1 MRKILGFLAC
11 LLMLITAGNVLAAGY
26 TCPTYKK
33 YTSCK
38 SGYYISNCP
47 TSSSSWTGQTISS
60 SSLTT
65 GNSCKACPT
74 GYTCSGGLVCP
85 KAKTVTVTYNLNGGF
100 GTGTRP
106 TSKVCTYGS
115 ACSLQS
121 GATTSFYR
129 AGYVFKG
136 WSTNKSAT
144 TGSTSMTFT
153 ANTTVYAIWT
163 ACAKGTFKGGSG
175 TQASATCTSV
185 SSGYYATNCS
195 SSGNACTGQSQ
206 CTGATYCSSGV
217 KYDCPGSYTA
227 NTTAGKTSASQC
239 EINVSAGKYIATA
252 NSSTQS
258 TCGTGTYKVAHTVKY
273 GSTSSCTSCP
283 EGYQDGAGTTS
294 QSNCEM
300 HITAGY
306 YLTSPKGTTLSKC
319 SAGTYKAAHTVT
331 YGATPPTCSACTG
344 RTKYSAA
351 GAGSCSTVSSGYYTT
366 GCNTSGN
373 NCTGQTQC
381 TGATYCTSGVQ
392 NNCPAQTSG
401 WTRATGTGWT
411 SYTSCY
417 QTKSGTAISSYCSSG
432 TLKQTATSSTTWGAT
447 TISSALS
454 AKAGAYVNG
463 QTCTQCNGAVYSAG
477 GTATSCTSC
486 PAQTTGWTRAT
497 GTGWTSY
504 TSCYQT
510 KAATAVSSYCS
521 SGTLKQTAT
530 SSSAWGATT
539 ISSALSAK
547 AGAYV
552 NGQTCTQCS
561 GATYSAGGTATSCTS
576 CPAQTSGWTRAT
588 GTGWTS
594 YTSCYQTKSG
604 TAISSYCSSGTLK
617 QTATSSTTW
626 GATTISS
633 ALSAKAGAYVNGQ
646 TCTQCTSGYYCTGGT
661 TARKACSTLANG
673 FYPNSAAGSDA
684 ETDCYTAN
692 LKGQYVASAKATS
705 ATNCAAGTYKGE
717 HKVNY
722 GSTSSCSACTGA
734 TYSGAK
740 APSCTNCPENYD
752 ANLASNK
759 TSINQCQISVKEDFF
774 IKIAGDTVATQCP
787 AGYINEAEL
796 VNYNSTSECDAMEYT
811 ITLNKNGGTGTI
823 NGATGT
829 TNATQ
834 TCKHGELCN
843 LPDEGLTKE
852 NFTFTGWGTSASCT
866 SGATQMTFTGATT
879 IYACWSQNTT
889 QCQAGKYYDG
899 TSHIECPSGKYCPG
913 TGYAN
918 EGQPGCA
925 STCPA
930 GYSGSDKGASK
941 NTSCYKTCG
950 SKPITG
956 GTTTVVNS
964 KVYYTGTAY
973 PACTYNV
980 NCNAGYVAANG
991 GSTSPSCNR
1000 CVDGQY
1006 CPGGSSEEEPDL
1018 CPVGSYCPAGIK
1030 TACPDSG
1037 TSALGAGE
1045 KSECYKTFNPYSGFQ
1060 NGTAS
1065 AKCFYNI
1072 SGSAYTTCSIVNV
1085 SGCDAGYWY
1094 NGTTEFACNDVLNG
1108 YYSPEGSKTQTACPV
1123 APDGSQVS
1131 SSENAASY
1139 TDCYMRCELEVDHSS
1154 LVKPAADFVYGIS
1167 ADEYKACK
1175 FGVVCNTGYTVNG
1188 NNTSAP
1194 SCQANV
1200 YTITLNK
1207 NGGTGTVSDS
1217 IDCVFDSQSCE
1228 LPDTSSMV
1236 RPGYTVGAMWCSD
1249 ADGGEPCYEGGI
1261 NITENISATG
1271 TDITLYAVWTPN
1283 VYKITLDD
1291 NSADSASVPGEIYLK
1306 YATDWFSDESA
1317 MQPINK
1323 LSVLPKKTGYE
1334 LGGYYSAI
1342 SGGIQIIN
1350 SDGVLQKNTSAL
1362 QMTTAP
1368 ATIYA
1373 RWSAGLTTCQ
1383 AGTYYTGNGTSCL
1396 TCPEN
1401 NYCPGGEFAT
1411 DTGTPAG
1418 IVSCATLDKG
1428 DYKYS
1433 ANGASAA
1440 TQCYRSCEAYDI
1452 INGTAIPIRDSE
1464 YYPDTCQF
1472 RGESET
1478 GNPCEIKDGVCLE
1491 KVCNSDYE
1499 MKNGICVPCDREFAL
1514 SYKPDGN
1521 CRVASCV
1528 AGYHPKDKECVPDVL
1543 ECYAPN
1549 ATYAEQK
1556 WNYSTNSFGLCTVKE
1571 CESGYHI
1578 ASNACVS
1585 DMQPCEFE
1593 HGTGFK
1599 EWNYKNQRW
1608 GECIAT
1614 ACEPGYT
1621 NDPSETNDRVNQCG
1635 ECKNKYGRNG
1645 NIVVSSYVQGCEIA
1659 ACMYQGELY
1668 ALENN
1673 ECIQICP
1680 VKEYEDETGT
1690 MVWDEGKKKCVR
1702 TCKAG
1707 YIMW

>member
-1 MRKILGFLAC
+1 M
-11 LLMLITAGNVLAAGY
+11 
-26 TCPTYKK
+26 
-33 YTSCK
+33 
-38 SGYYISNCP
+38 
-47 TSSSSWTGQTISS
+47 
-60 SSLTT
+60 
-65 GNSCKACPT
+65 
-74 GYTCSGGLVCP
+74 
-85 KAKTVTVTYNLNGGF
+85 
-100 GTGTRP
+100 
-106 TSKVCTYGS
+106 
-115 ACSLQS
+115 
-121 GATTSFYR
+121 
-129 AGYVFKG
+129 
-136 WSTNKSAT
+136 
-144 TGSTSMTFT
+144 
-153 ANTTVYAIWT
+153 
-163 ACAKGTFKGGSG
+163 
-175 TQASATCTSV
+175 
-185 SSGYYATNCS
+185 
-195 SSGNACTGQSQ
+195 
-206 CTGATYCSSGV
+206 
-217 KYDCPGSYTA
+217 
-227 NTTAGKTSASQC
+227 
-239 EINVSAGKYIATA
+239 
-252 NSSTQS
+252 
-258 TCGTGTYKVAHTVKY
+258 
-273 GSTSSCTSCP
+273 
-283 EGYQDGAGTTS
+283 
-294 QSNCEM
+294 
-300 HITAGY
+300 
-306 YLTSPKGTTLSKC
+306 
-319 SAGTYKAAHTVT
+319 
-331 YGATPPTCSACTG
+331 
-344 RTKYSAA
+344 
-351 GAGSCSTVSSGYYTT
+351 
-366 GCNTSGN
+366 
-373 NCTGQTQC
+373 
-381 TGATYCTSGVQ
+381 
-392 NNCPAQTSG
+392 
-401 WTRATGTGWT
+401 
-411 SYTSCY
+411 
-417 QTKSGTAISSYCSSG
+417 
-432 TLKQTATSSTTWGAT
+432 
-447 TISSALS
+447 
-454 AKAGAYVNG
+454 
-463 QTCTQCNGAVYSAG
+463 
-477 GTATSCTSC
+477 
-486 PAQTTGWTRAT
+486 
-497 GTGWTSY
+497 
-504 TSCYQT
+504 
-510 KAATAVSSYCS
+510 
-521 SGTLKQTAT
+521 
-530 SSSAWGATT
+530 
-539 ISSALSAK
+539 
-547 AGAYV
+547 
-552 NGQTCTQCS
+552 
-561 GATYSAGGTATSCTS
+561 
-576 CPAQTSGWTRAT
+576 
-588 GTGWTS
+588 
-594 YTSCYQTKSG
+594 SG

-684 ETDCYTAN
+684 TTDCYTAN

-759 TSINQCQISVKEDFF
+759 TSINQCQISVEEDFF

-787 AGYINEAEL
+787 VGYINEAEL

-866 SGATQMTFTGATT
+866 SGATQMTFTGAKT

-899 TSHIECPSGKYCPG
+899 TSHVECPSGKYCPG

-956 GTTTVVNS
+956 GSTTVVNS

-1037 TSALGAGE
+1037 TSALGAGTQ
-1045 KSECYKTFNPYSGFQ
+1045 SECYKTFNPYSGFQ

-1139 TDCYMRCELEVDHSS
+1139 TDCFIRCELEVVNSS
-1154 LVKPAADFVYGIS
+1154 LVKPASDFVYGIS
-1167 ADEYKACK
+1167 ADEYKACE

-1188 NNTSAP
+1188 NNTSTP
-1194 SCQANV
+1194 SCQANI

-1261 NITENISATG
+1261 NITENISETG

-1291 NSADSASVPGEIYLK
+1291 NGADSASAPSEIYLK
-1306 YATDWFSDESA
+1306 YATNWFSDESA
-1317 MQPINK
+1317 TQPINQ
-1323 LSVLPKKTGYE
+1323 LSVLPEKTGYE
-1334 LGGYYSAI
+1334 LGGYYSSM

-1350 SDGVLQKNTSAL
+1350 SDGILQKNISAL
-1362 QMTTAP
+1362 QMTTTP

-1373 RWSAGLTTCQ
+1373 RWSAGFTTCQ
-1383 AGTYYTGNGTSCL
+1383 PGTYYTGNGTSCL

-1452 INGTAIPIRDSE
+1452 TNGTAIPINDNE
-1464 YYPDTCQF
+1464 YYPVACQY
-1472 RGESET
+1472 RGESAT
-1478 GNPCEIKDGVCLE
+1478 GNPCEIKDGVCIE

-1556 WNYSTNSFGLCTVKE
+1556 WNYNTNSFGLCIVKE
-1571 CESGYHI
+1571 CEPGYHI

-1599 EWNYKNQRW
+1599 EWDYKNQRW

-1621 NDPSETNDRVNQCG
+1621 NDSSETNDRVNQCG

-1645 NIVVSSYVQGCEIA
+1645 SIVVSSYIQGCEIA
-1659 ACMYQGELY
+1659 SCMYQGELY

-1680 VKEYEDETGT
+1680 AKEYEDETGT

-1707 YIMW
+1707 YTMW

>member
-1 MRKILGFLAC
+1 MGKMRSFLGVITC
-11 LLMLITAGNVLAAGY
+11 LLMLVTAGNVLAAGY
-26 TCPTYKK
+26 SCPTYKK
-33 YTSCK
+33 YTSCN

-47 TSSSSWTGQTISS
+47 TSSSGWTGQTISS
-60 SSLTT
+60 SILTA
-65 GNSCKACPT
+65 GNSCTACPAN
-74 GYTCSGGLVCP
+74 YTCSGGLTCP
-85 KAKTVTVTYNLNGGF
+85 KANTVT
-100 GTGTRP
+100 
-106 TSKVCTYGS
+106 
-115 ACSLQS
+115 CS
-121 GATTSFYR
+121 
-129 AGYVFKG
+129 
-136 WSTNKSAT
+136 
-144 TGSTSMTFT
+144 
-153 ANTTVYAIWT
+153 
-163 ACAKGTFKGGSG
+163 
-175 TQASATCTSV
+175 
-185 SSGYYATNCS
+185 
-195 SSGNACTGQSQ
+195 
-206 CTGATYCSSGV
+206 
-217 KYDCPGSYTA
+217 
-227 NTTAGKTSASQC
+227 
-239 EINVSAGKYIATA
+239 
-252 NSSTQS
+252 
-258 TCGTGTYKVAHTVKY
+258 
-273 GSTSSCTSCP
+273 
-283 EGYQDGAGTTS
+283 
-294 QSNCEM
+294 
-300 HITAGY
+300 AGY
-306 YLTSPKGTTLSKC
+306 YLPANSFSCAECGGNEYWCPGGNFVPSSSAQGRNSV
-319 SAGTYKAAHTVT
+319 SAGY
-331 YGATPPTCSACTG
+331 YSTG
-344 RTKYSAA
+344 GT
-351 GAGSCSTVSSGYYTT
+351 STTR
-366 GCNTSGN
+366 
-373 NCTGQTQC
+373 TGQTQC
-381 TGATYCTSGVQ
+381 EIGHYCSAGVRYECSASLQYQDTKGATSCKNVSTGYYKSSNSSQTQ
-392 NNCPAQTSG
+392 CPAGYRDIAATSRNECIG
-401 WTRATGTGWT
+401 
-411 SYTSCY
+411 SFS
-417 QTKSGTAISSYCSSG
+417 KSGSQVNGSIPTNCYSVISWNSCTPGTCTYTKKYNSGTIVSDCTPSNCTKTANTTTGKAGYYGYSNNGWGKECSSCSSFNSSYPLSDDGAVHSG
-432 TLKQTATSSTTWGAT
+432 YCYATKTKTGSQVNGSIPPNCHSVTSWNSCTPGTCTYKDYYTAPDTTCTPTNCTKTVAAVT
-447 TISSALS
+447 AN
-454 AKAGAYVNG
+454 AGYYVNG
-463 QTCTQCNGAVYSAG
+463 ITC
-477 GTATSCTSC
+477 
-486 PAQTTGWTRAT
+486 
-497 GTGWTSY
+497 
-504 TSCYQT
+504 
-510 KAATAVSSYCS
+510 
-521 SGTLKQTAT
+521 L
-530 SSSAWGATT
+530 
-539 ISSALSAK
+539 
-547 AGAYV
+547 
-552 NGQTCTQCS
+552 
-561 GATYSAGGTATSCTS
+561 
-576 CPAQTSGWTRAT
+576 
-588 GTGWTS
+588 
-594 YTSCYQTKSG
+594 
-604 TAISSYCSSGTLK
+604 
-617 QTATSSTTW
+617 
-626 GATTISS
+626 
-633 ALSAKAGAYVNGQ
+633 
-646 TCTQCTSGYYCTGGT
+646 
-661 TARKACSTLANG
+661 ACSDLAENA
-673 FYPNSAAGSDA
+673 FYPNSNDGNTGGPSA
-684 ETDCYTAN
+684 CYTN
-692 LKGQYVASAKATS
+692 GLIGQYVSHVRAPSAS
-705 ATNCAAGTYKGE
+705 NCIAGTFKGY
-717 HKVNY
+717 HTVHY
-722 GSTSSCSACTGA
+722 GDISSCSPCTGA
-734 TYSGAK
+734 TYSDAGA
-740 APSCTNCPENYD
+740 SICTNCPENYD
-752 ANLASNK
+752 ANLDSNK
-759 TSINQCQISVKEDFF
+759 TSINQCQISVEEDFF
-774 IKIAGDTVATQCP
+774 IKIAGDSVATQCP
-787 AGYINEAEL
+787 VGYINEAEL
-796 VNYNSTSECDAMEYT
+796 VNYNSTSECDPMEYT

-834 TCKHGELCN
+834 ICKHGELCD
-843 LPDEGLTKE
+843 LPEEGLTKE

-889 QCQAGKYYDG
+889 QCQVGKYYDV
-899 TSHIECPSGKYCPG
+899 TSHVECPSGKYCPG

-930 GYSGSDKGASK
+930 GYSGSDTGAST

-956 GTTTVVNS
+956 GSTTVVNS

-980 NCNAGYVAANG
+980 NCDAGYVAANG

-1037 TSALGAGE
+1037 TSALGAGTQ
-1045 KSECYKTFNPYSGFQ
+1045 SECYKTFNPYSGFQ

-1139 TDCYMRCELEVDHSS
+1139 TDCYMSCELEVDNSS
-1154 LVKPAADFVYGIS
+1154 SVKPASDFVYGIS
-1167 ADEYKACK
+1167 ADEYKACE
-1175 FGVVCNTGYTVNG
+1175 FGVICNTGYTVNG

-1194 SCQANV
+1194 SCQANI

-1228 LPDTSSMV
+1228 LPDTDSIV

-1291 NSADSASVPGEIYLK
+1291 NGADSASAPSEIYLK
-1306 YATDWFSDESA
+1306 YATNWFSDESA
-1317 MQPINK
+1317 TQPINQ
-1323 LSVLPKKTGYE
+1323 LSVLPEKTGYE
-1334 LGGYYSAI
+1334 FSGYYSSM

-1350 SDGVLQKNTSAL
+1350 SDGVLQKNISAL
-1362 QMTTAP
+1362 QMTTMP

-1373 RWSAGLTTCQ
+1373 RWTAGFTACQ
-1383 AGTYYTGNGTSCL
+1383 AGTYYTGNGTTCL

-1411 DTGTPAG
+1411 DTGTPDG
-1418 IVSCATLDKG
+1418 IISCATLDEG

-1440 TQCYRSCEAYDI
+1440 TQCYRYCEAQDI
-1452 INGTAIPIRDSE
+1452 INGTAIPIKDSE
-1464 YYPDTCQF
+1464 YYPNSCQY

-1478 GNPCEIKDGVCLE
+1478 GNPCEIKDGVCIE
-1491 KVCNSDYE
+1491 TSCNSDYE

-1585 DMQPCEFE
+1585 DMQLCGID

-1599 EWNYKNQRW
+1599 EWDHKNQRW

-1614 ACEPGYT
+1614 ACDPGYT
-1621 NDPSETNDRVNQCG
+1621 NDRSETNDRVNQCG
-1635 ECKNKYGRNG
+1635 ECKNKYGKNG
-1645 NIVVSSYVQGCEIA
+1645 TIVVSSYAQGCEIA
-1659 ACMYQGELY
+1659 TCMYQGELY
-1668 ALENN
+1668 TLENN

-1680 VKEYEDETGT
+1680 AQEYEDETGT
-1690 MVWDEGKKKCVR
+1690 MVWDESTKKCVR
-1702 TCKAG
+1702 TCKDG
-1707 YIMW
+1707 YVMW